1 MGCRLADLAKVG
13 EDLVADACTIN
24 MHTESVELIATRS
37 PFADERIWCHV
48 NFRLR
53 RRAAC
58 SLAVP
63 PAPRR
68 RDRASARASRARS
81 LPRRRSLR
89 AHALK
94 SLFKHELAR
103 ATFLT
108 SPYTGA
114 QEPMCVLVWNPKAGG
129 RVGLGQQFLDV
140 TCTKLPG
147 SMSRHF
153 QVASEIKTREIN
165 SAIGYCLSHPYRMGD

>member
-68 RDRASARASRARS
+68 RDRARLAHHGPAVFLDGDLSAR
-81 LPRRRSLR
+81 
-89 AHALK
+89 
-94 SLFKHELAR
+94 
-103 ATFLT
+103 
-108 SPYTGA
+108 
-114 QEPMCVLVWNPKAGG
+114 
-129 RVGLGQQFLDV
+129 
-140 TCTKLPG
+140 
-147 SMSRHF
+147 
-153 QVASEIKTREIN
+153 TR
-165 SAIGYCLSHPYRMGD
+165 